1 MNEHKYLSFSIT
13 IHPRVD
19 ERAETRYWYEIR
31 GASLREPII
40 TNETFNSADRALGY
54 AKDFID
60 EHLASAG
67 AGEKE
72 TA

>member
-1 MNEHKYLSFSIT
+1 MNEHKYLSFSII
-13 IHPRVD
+13 IHMRVD

-31 GASLREPII
+31 GSGLREPIV

-54 AKDFID
+54 AQDFID
-60 EHLASAG
+60 EHLVSAG

-72 TA
+72 PA